1 MHVEIVQNA
10 KKDKGLYRNIT
21 KVNILY
27 NKSDFYTIISLNF
40 RLGDVRMKFKEFEY
54 MRAIEAKKSI
64 TKAAQML
71 NVSQPAISRC
81 LINLEKELGIQLFE
95 KIDGDYV
102 STPAGKIYLEFAADI
117 TKRKIQFE
125 SDLKELLQYKQGALC
140 FGITPGRSKSLT
152 PMVLPEIRKN
162 FPELK
167 IEIHEENVHNLEE
180 ALRKGRIDVAFFTL
194 SEQEKADDKYLYYQI
209 LGKEEIVL
217 TVKKGTEIAC
227 KPLRK
232 MPVPL
237 P

>member
-1 MHVEIVQNA
+1 
-10 KKDKGLYRNIT
+10 
-21 KVNILY
+21 
-27 NKSDFYTIISLNF
+27 
-40 RLGDVRMKFKEFEY
+40 MKFKEFEY

-102 STPAGKIYLEFAADI
+102 STPAGKIYLEFAVDI

-232 MPVPL
+232 IGFNIPG
-237 P
+237 